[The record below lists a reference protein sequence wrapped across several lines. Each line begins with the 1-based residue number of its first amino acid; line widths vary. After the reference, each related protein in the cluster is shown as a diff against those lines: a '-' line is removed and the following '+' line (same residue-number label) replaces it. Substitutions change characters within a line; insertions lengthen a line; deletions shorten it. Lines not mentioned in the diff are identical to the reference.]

1 MFFWV
6 FYLLHKLIRPAHL
19 KWKERHFIN
28 VNFYLIFLGLVR
40 EILVGKKRFWGKV
53 QLFCFLTLILKHSS
67 LFHYSLLKCGRI
79 EKSLNIE
86 LMAKPKF
93 CLSSLELKGL
103 SKCMQGN
110 QITDNNSVILTQFHT
125 NVTSNKL
132 FRIISNTNH
141 LEIGALI

>member
-1 MFFWV
+1 
-6 FYLLHKLIRPAHL
+6 
-19 KWKERHFIN
+19 
-28 VNFYLIFLGLVR
+28 
-40 EILVGKKRFWGKV
+40 
-53 QLFCFLTLILKHSS
+53 
-67 LFHYSLLKCGRI
+67 
-79 EKSLNIE
+79 
-86 LMAKPKF
+86 MAKPKF